1 MRGRLVEPAARPA
14 TSIAAVLIIIFWFEN
29 MY

>member
-1 MRGRLVEPAARPA
+1 MRGRLVEPAARTA
-14 TSIAAVLIIIFWFEN
+14 TSVAAVLIIIVWLKD